1 MEAGTMGSQN
11 RKTQTHNL
19 TLQFHVTDEELAD
32 IHGQLDAL
40 VDRLV
45 LDDMGISARVINL
58 IRMIR
63 GQVAVASNYITQA
76 DYEQSVKDFRLDS
89 NSTGW

>member
-1 MEAGTMGSQN
+1 MAMESQN
-11 RKTQTHNL
+11 KNL
-19 TLQFHVTDEELAD
+19 RILTIQFHVADEELSD
-32 IHGQLDAL
+32 IHRQLDAL

-45 LDDMGISARVINL
+45 FDDMALSGRVINL
-58 IRMIR
+58 IRMVR
-63 GQVAVASNYITQA
+63 GQVGVASNYISQA

>member
-1 MEAGTMGSQN
+1 MGSQN
-11 RKTQTHNL
+11 RKPHVL
-19 TLQFHVTDEELAD
+19 TIQFHATDEELAD

-45 LDDMGISARVINL
+45 FEDMGLSGRVINL
-58 IRMIR
+58 IRMMR
-63 GQVAVASNYITQA
+63 GQIAVANNYITQV
-76 DYEQSVKDFRLDS
+76 DYDQSVKDFRLDS

>member
-1 MEAGTMGSQN
+1 MGSQK
-11 RKTQTHNL
+11 RKPRVL
-19 TLQFHVTDEELAD
+19 TIQFHATDEELAD
-32 IHGQLDAL
+32 INGQLETL

-45 LDDMGISARVINL
+45 FDDMGLSGRVINL
-58 IRMIR
+58 IRMLR
-63 GQVAVASNYITQA
+63 GQVGVASNYITQA

>member
-1 MEAGTMGSQN
+1 MESQA
-11 RKTQTHNL
+11 RKAR
-19 TLQFHVTDEELAD
+19 TLIIQFHVTDEELGD
-32 IHGQLDAL
+32 IHGQFDAL

-45 LDDMGISARVINL
+45 FEDMGLSGRVINL
-58 IRMIR
+58 IRMMR
-63 GQVAVASNYITQA
+63 GQVAVASNYITQE

>member
-1 MEAGTMGSQN
+1 MSSQN
-11 RKTQTHNL
+11 RKPRIL
-19 TLQFHVTDEELAD
+19 TIQFHATDEELAD
-32 IHGQLDAL
+32 VHSQLDAL

-45 LDDMGISARVINL
+45 FDDIGLSARVINL
-58 IRMIR
+58 IRMMR

-89 NSTGW
+89 DSTGW

>member
-1 MEAGTMGSQN
+1 MGSQN
-11 RKTQTHNL
+11 RKLRTL
-19 TLQFHVTDEELAD
+19 TIQFHVTDAELGD

-45 LDDMGISARVINL
+45 FEDMGLSARVINL
-58 IRMIR
+58 IRMMR
-63 GQVAVASNYITQA
+63 GQIAVAANYITQK

>member
-1 MEAGTMGSQN
+1 MAMESQN
-11 RKTQTHNL
+11 KNL
-19 TLQFHVTDEELAD
+19 RTLTIQFHVTDEELAD
-32 IHGQLDAL
+32 IHGELDVL

-45 LDDMGISARVINL
+45 FDDMALSGRVINL
-58 IRMIR
+58 IRMMR
-63 GQVAVASNYITQA
+63 GQVGVASNYITQA

>member
-1 MEAGTMGSQN
+1 MGSQN
-11 RKTQTHNL
+11 RKPHVL
-19 TLQFHVTDEELAD
+19 TIQFHVTEEELAD

-45 LDDMGISARVINL
+45 FDDMGLSGRVINL
-58 IRMIR
+58 IRMMR
-63 GQVAVASNYITQA
+63 GQIAVANNYITQGN
-76 DYEQSVKDFRLDS
+76 YEQSVKDFRLDS

>member
-1 MEAGTMGSQN
+1 MESQN
-11 RKTQTHNL
+11 RKPHTL
-19 TLQFHVTDEELAD
+19 TIHFHVTDEELAD
-32 IHGQLDAL
+32 IHGQLNVL
-40 VDRLV
+40 IDRLV
-45 LDDMGISARVINL
+45 YDDMGLSGRVINL
-58 IRMIR
+58 IRMMR

>member
-1 MEAGTMGSQN
+1 MESQS
-11 RKTQTHNL
+11 RKPR
-19 TLQFHVTDEELAD
+19 TLIIQFRVTDEELGD
-32 IHGQLDAL
+32 IHRQLDAL

-45 LDDMGISARVINL
+45 FDDMALSGRVINL
-58 IRMIR
+58 IRMMR

-76 DYEQSVKDFRLDS
+76 DYERSVKDFRLDS

>member
-1 MEAGTMGSQN
+1 MESQN
-11 RKTQTHNL
+11 RKPRTL
-19 TLQFHVTDEELAD
+19 TIQFHARDEELVD
-32 IHGQLDAL
+32 IQGQLDAL

-45 LDDMGISARVINL
+45 FDDMGLSGRVINL
-58 IRMIR
+58 IRMLR

-76 DYEQSVKDFRLDS
+76 DYEQSVKDFRLNS

>member
-1 MEAGTMGSQN
+1 MIVESQN
-11 RKTQTHNL
+11 TKARTL
-19 TLQFHVTDEELAD
+19 TIEFHATDEELAD
-32 IHGQLDAL
+32 IRGQLDAL

-45 LDDMGISARVINL
+45 YDDMGLAARVINL
-58 IRMIR
+58 VRMMR
-63 GQVAVASNYITQA
+63 GQVGVASNYITQA